1 MKLKDYISFH
11 RPALEKTLLRYLE
24 SKLVEFA
31 DKPLYVQSINKIKQ
45 TVTSG
50 ELIRGTLILLAYE
63 SRKNTITPDA
73 MKLAA
78 SMELFHAG
86 LLIHDDIMD
95 DDHLRRG
102 KPTVLAQS
110 ILDGKKFHA
119 NNPENYGNA
128 MAICIGDLALFMA
141 YELIGSLEDTSQ
153 SLRILQTSALELQKV
168 GFAQIT
174 DIHFGLSDFEPSE
187 EEIIDLYKFKTARY
201 SFSLPL
207 RIGGMLAGYDD
218 ITLQNFESFGESLGI
233 AFQIKDDELGIYGDE
248 KIMGKPVGSDI
259 RENKK
264 TLFRHAL
271 FRSVDE
277 AVRPELELIY
287 GSKKLTEEDMTI
299 IREYL
304 KKHNVLSLVQKV
316 REDKS
321 IAAKNIL
328 NNIDIPQKYKLVFA
342 DLVDFS
348 NDRDK

>member
-11 RPALEKTLLRYLE
+11 RPALEKTLLGYLE
-24 SKLVEFA
+24 AKLAEFA

-50 ELIRGTLILLAYE
+50 KLIRGTLILLAYE
-63 SRKNTITPDA
+63 SRKNTITSDA

-95 DDHLRRG
+95 DDHIRRG

-110 ILDGKKFHA
+110 IQDGKKIHA
-119 NNPENYGNA
+119 NNPKNYGNA

-141 YELIGSLEDTSQ
+141 YELIGTLEDTSQ
-153 SLRILQTSALELQKV
+153 SLRILQTSAYELQKV

-187 EEIIDLYKFKTARY
+187 EEIIELYKFKTARY

-218 ITLQNFESFGESLGI
+218 TTLQNFESFGESLGI

-271 FRSVDE
+271 FKSTDK
-277 AVRPELELIY
+277 AVRSELELIY
-287 GSKKLTEEDMTI
+287 GSKQLSDGDITI
-299 IREYL
+299 IKKYL
-304 KKHNVLSLVQKV
+304 KEHNVLPLIQKV

-321 IAAKNIL
+321 IIARNIL
-328 NNIDIPQKYKLVFA
+328 NTIDIPHKYKLVFA

-348 NDRDK
+348 NNRDK

>member
-1 MKLKDYISFH
+1 
-11 RPALEKTLLRYLE
+11 
-24 SKLVEFA
+24 
-31 DKPLYVQSINKIKQ
+31 
-45 TVTSG
+45 
-50 ELIRGTLILLAYE
+50 
-63 SRKNTITPDA
+63 
-73 MKLAA
+73 
-78 SMELFHAG
+78 
-86 LLIHDDIMD
+86 
-95 DDHLRRG
+95 
-102 KPTVLAQS
+102 
-110 ILDGKKFHA
+110 
-119 NNPENYGNA
+119 
-128 MAICIGDLALFMA
+128 MA